1 MSKRVKMRYI
11 SIYLA
16 IGCSF
21 VYSYILHKRLNYL
34 EHAFLLQKF
43 TYSTDKICNQIEN
56 IRIN

>member
-1 MSKRVKMRYI
+1 MRYI

-34 EHAFLLQKF
+34 ENAFLLQKF